1 MMECTNAYTAA
12 KEVPKDLFLT
22 FLKLLSPFA
31 PHLPKRSTPFLKKEN
46 SSANKGGPSL
56 MNLSSSNPKF
66 SSSSKLMESS
76 VLGFKFRLTSQKKT
90 RKKQPSQTR
99 MSQLTPMENR
109 AEGHRGPWETRQYCR
124 KLRRTV
130 GLRALSR
137 ARVIKISLL
146 ILKL

>member
-22 FLKLLSPFA
+22 FLKLLSPL
-31 PHLPKRSTPFLKKEN
+31 PRIWPKRSTPFLKKEN

-76 VLGFKFRLTSQKKT
+76 VPEFKSRLMSQKKT
-90 RKKQPSQTR
+90 QKKQPWPTR
-99 MSQLTPMENR
+99 MSQLTPMGKPCGRSSWSLGNSSI
-109 AEGHRGPWETRQYCR
+109 
-124 KLRRTV
+124 
-130 GLRALSR
+130 LSQ
-137 ARVIKISLL
+137 ID
-146 ILKL
+146 